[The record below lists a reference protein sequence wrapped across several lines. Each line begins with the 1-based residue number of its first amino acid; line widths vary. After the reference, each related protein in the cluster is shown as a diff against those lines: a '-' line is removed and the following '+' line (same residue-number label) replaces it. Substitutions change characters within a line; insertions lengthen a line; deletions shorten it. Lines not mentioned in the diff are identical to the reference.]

1 MSRSRLLL
9 LVSSLAVVLFLLG
22 SGAALKAGAGEGSFR
37 QMLLFSEILS
47 YVVDNYVDPVDN
59 EKLMR
64 GADVGLMGGLDA
76 HGAYLT
82 QEEVESWKR
91 GAGSTDVADPGVS
104 VLKSGPVVQVVAVAS
119 GSPAD
124 ALGIAPGDQIRKIAG
139 HSVRSLSLDQ
149 AQRLLKGAPGS
160 SVEIDLFRVKDLKR
174 EVVSIGRAARR
185 DPPYVLDLAGNV
197 AVLKVRDL
205 DRLPTDELVTE
216 LGAIKDRGADRL
228 LVDLRDAASLDTRHA
243 AGIADL
249 FVSGDFLRLNDRNGR
264 TVEKLTGSRPKPAWA
279 GKLAVLVNG
288 ATAGSGEGLAMILKD
303 RKGAAIYGEPTYGL
317 GTEPKLIE
325 LAEGDG
331 LLVPGYVWET
341 PAGKRWN
348 ADGLAP
354 DKIVKND
361 GHRAERAADRGKDAT
376 AEGPIPERVVKPA
389 PVGGDADDDQ
399 LKKTLDDF
407 GKTDAA
413 EASPKAA

>member
-9 LVSSLAVVLFLLG
+9 LVSSLTVVLFLLG

-47 YVVDNYVDPVDN
+47 YVVDNYVDPVDT

-82 QEEVESWKR
+82 QDEVATWKH
-91 GAGSTDVADPGVS
+91 GTGSTDVADPGVS
-104 VLKSGPVVQVVAVAS
+104 VLKSGPVIQVVSVAT

-124 ALGIAPGDQIRKIAG
+124 AIGIAAGDQIRKIGG
-139 HSVRSLSLDQ
+139 HSVRPLSLDQ

-174 EVVSIGRAARR
+174 EVVTVGRAVRR
-185 DPPYVLDLAGNV
+185 DAPYVLDLSGSV
-197 AVLKVRDL
+197 AVLKIRDL
-205 DRLPTDELVTE
+205 DRLPTDDLVAELVS
-216 LGAIKDRGADRL
+216 IKDRGADRL
-228 LVDLRDAASLDTRHA
+228 LVDLRDVASIDTRHA

-249 FVSGDFLRLNDRNGR
+249 FASGDFLRLNDRNGR
-264 TVEKLTGSRPKPAWA
+264 TVEKLAGTRPAPAWA
-279 GKLAVLVNG
+279 GKVAVLVNG
-288 ATAGSGEGLAMILKD
+288 ATAGAGEGLAMILKD
-303 RKGAAIYGEPTYGL
+303 RKNAPIYGEPTYGL

-361 GHRAERAADRGKDAT
+361 SHRAERDDDRGKRSN
-376 AEGPIPERVVKPA
+376 AEGPIPNKGVKP
-389 PVGGDADDDQ
+389 GSIRGDGDDDQ

-407 GKTDAA
+407 GKTETA